1 MEIPLYGDSRASV
14 RNDGEGMAA
23 VEVVTYKELEAE
35 RVVAWRREELERAGY
50 DMATAGD
57 LAARTYVDL
66 HLAIALVQGGCP
78 PETAVRI
85 LL

>member
-1 MEIPLYGDSRASV
+1 
-14 RNDGEGMAA
+14 MAA
-23 VEVVTYKELEAE
+23 AEVVTHKQMEAE

-50 DMATAGD
+50 DMVAAGD
-57 LAARTYVDL
+57 LALRPDVDL
-66 HLAIALVQGGCP
+66 HLAIALVRDGCP

>member
-1 MEIPLYGDSRASV
+1 
-14 RNDGEGMAA
+14 MAA
-23 VEVVTYKELEAE
+23 LEVVTYKELEAE

-50 DMATAGD
+50 GMAAAND
-57 LAARTYVDL
+57 LGERTDVDL
-66 HLAIALVQGGCP
+66 HLAIALVRGGCP